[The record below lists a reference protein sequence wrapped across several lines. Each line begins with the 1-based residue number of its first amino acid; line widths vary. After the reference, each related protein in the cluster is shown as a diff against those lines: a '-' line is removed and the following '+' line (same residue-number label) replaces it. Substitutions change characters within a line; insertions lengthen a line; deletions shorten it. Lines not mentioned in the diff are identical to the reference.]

1 MTMHNNKTDPL
12 RILLVDDSPQSLKM
26 TKRMLHDMGITQVFT
41 AQNGVEA
48 LQLLGSFDGES
59 IVDLV
64 LCDWNMPEMDGMEL
78 LRQIR
83 TCEPELLFIMV
94 TGLASYSAVAEAKA
108 FGVNGFIKKPFSL
121 DELRKKLDVVSRV
134 IAHRN
139 PEPVTKK
146 LVEAAVEA

>member
-1 MTMHNNKTDPL
+1 MNTHNSKTDPL

-41 AQNGVEA
+41 AQNGLEG
-48 LQLLGSFDGES
+48 LQLLGSFDGEN

-83 TCEPELLFIMV
+83 TCEPDLLFIMV
-94 TGLASYSAVAEAKA
+94 TGQANYSSVAEAKA

-121 DELRKKLDVVSRV
+121 DELRKKLKVSSRI

-139 PEPVTKK
+139 PESV
-146 LVEAAVEA
+146 A

>member
-1 MTMHNNKTDPL
+1 MNMHNSKTDPL
-12 RILLVDDSPQSLKM
+12 RILLVDDSSQSLKM
-26 TKRMLHDMGITQVFT
+26 TKRMLHDIGITQVFT

-48 LQLLGSFDGES
+48 LQLLGSFDGEN

-83 TCEPELLFIMV
+83 TCEPDLLFIMV
-94 TGLASYSAVAEAKA
+94 TGQANYSAVAEAKA

-121 DELRKKLDVVSRV
+121 DELRGKLKVASR
-134 IAHRN
+134 IITHRN
-139 PEPVTKK
+139 PVS
-146 LVEAAVEA
+146 AA

>member
-1 MTMHNNKTDPL
+1 MTTPNNKPDPL

-26 TKRMLHDMGITQVFT
+26 TTRMLHDMGTTQVFT
-41 AQNGVEA
+41 AKNGVEA
-48 LQLLGSFDGES
+48 LQLLSSFDDED

-64 LCDWNMPEMDGMEL
+64 LCDWNMPKMDGMEL

-83 TCEPELLFIMV
+83 TCEPDLLFIMV
-94 TGLASYSAVAEAKA
+94 TGQANYSAVAEAKA

-121 DELRKKLDVVSRV
+121 DELRKKLKVASRI

-139 PEPVTKK
+139 PEPV
-146 LVEAAVEA
+146 A